1 MQWMYVC
8 EGSWWRLSSVNAEM
22 ISFGW
27 LWSVVVV
34 ITLSF
39 GLTTGPTAFDVGA
52 CFLSPLRWSLV
63 RSLHFAKFNI
73 EYWSWGIPIS
83 SLSPLTTT
91 CRSLS
96 SPRPSPPYIP
106 MVAYGLWYLSL
117 ASSRL
122 PSAIP
127 RSKPDDEEAALCS
140 KSIRQ
145 LYYSR
150 QFSTGLVFFSMF
162 WCLLQKVSEWTD
174 NQRSIEKQHRRI
186 RLLLSISF
194 LSVESLALTFLH

>member
-1 MQWMYVC
+1 MYAKAVDD
-8 EGSWWRLSSVNAEM
+8 GSLASMPRWLVSAGCGRLWWL
-22 ISFGW
+22 
-27 LWSVVVV
+27 L
-34 ITLSF
+34 LSF

-83 SLSPLTTT
+83 SLSLISASVSALHT
-91 CRSLS
+91 
-96 SPRPSPPYIP
+96 
-106 MVAYGLWYLSL
+106 YGLWYLSL